1 MQDKVHPQLAYKEQI
16 KFLVYHSYCF
26 AVSRTII
33 LSVTPFLRLF
43 YDSRLNNYNA
53 ISSLYGT
60 LKYSSWNSFI
70 FLTPPFRKLD
80 ELDDQN

>member
-26 AVSRTII
+26 AVSRAAI

-53 ISSLYGT
+53 IPSLYGA
-60 LKYSSWNSFI
+60 LRYSSWNSFI
-70 FLTPPFRKLD
+70 FFTPPFRKLD
-80 ELDDQN
+80 ELGDQD